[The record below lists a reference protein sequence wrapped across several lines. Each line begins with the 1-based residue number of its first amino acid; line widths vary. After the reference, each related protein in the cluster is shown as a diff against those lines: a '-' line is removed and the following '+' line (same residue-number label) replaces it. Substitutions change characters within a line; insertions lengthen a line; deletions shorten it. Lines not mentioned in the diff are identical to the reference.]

1 MERRARL
8 LVGGNTLDDAA
19 VFRLGPDEAVVS
31 TVDLFTPVV
40 DDPRAYGR
48 IAAANSLSD
57 VYAMGGKPLLAL
69 NIACFSP
76 EAVPNS
82 VVREILLGGE
92 EKVREAGVALGGGHS
107 VEDKE
112 LKYGM
117 CVTGIVRPDRVVR
130 NSGARVG
137 DAIILTK
144 PLGIGLMTTGLKH
157 GLLDMQSLRKVTRV
171 MEELNAGASGVML
184 RTGATSCT
192 DVTGYGLLGHA
203 LEMARAGR
211 VDMEIEFDSV
221 PVMPEAYDMLRA
233 EAVAGGLWTN
243 KQYVTPSMSVEGVT
257 DEEINILCDPQTS
270 GGLLMTVPPSSANK
284 AVRMLHKAGAGA
296 SSIVGKVLAKGEGR
310 IIVKR

>member
-1 MERRARL
+1 MGRSARL

-19 VFRLGPDEAVVS
+19 VFRLGPDEAIVS
-31 TVDLFTPVV
+31 TVDVFTPVV
-40 DDPRAYGR
+40 DAPRSYGR

-57 VYAMGGKPLLAL
+57 IYAMGGRPVLAL

-82 VVREILLGGE
+82 VMREILLGGE

-144 PLGIGLMTTGLKH
+144 PLGIGLMTTGLKL
-157 GLLDMQSLRKVTRV
+157 GLLTGSAVRKVTRV
-171 MEELNAGASGVML
+171 MEELNAAAARVMVRVGAS
-184 RTGATSCT
+184 SCT
-192 DVTGYGLLGHA
+192 DITGYGLLGHA
-203 LEMARAGR
+203 LEMARAGK
-211 VDMEIEFDSV
+211 VEMEIRFDSV

-233 EAVAGGLWTN
+233 EAVAGGLWSN
-243 KQYVTPSMSVEGVT
+243 KHYVGPSISVEGVT
-257 DEEINILCDPQTS
+257 DDEINVLCDPQTS
-270 GGLLMTVPPSSANK
+270 GGLLMTVPSENVEK
-284 AVRMLHKAGAGA
+284 AVRMLRKAGVKEPC
-296 SSIVGKVLAKGEGR
+296 IVGKVLAKGEGR